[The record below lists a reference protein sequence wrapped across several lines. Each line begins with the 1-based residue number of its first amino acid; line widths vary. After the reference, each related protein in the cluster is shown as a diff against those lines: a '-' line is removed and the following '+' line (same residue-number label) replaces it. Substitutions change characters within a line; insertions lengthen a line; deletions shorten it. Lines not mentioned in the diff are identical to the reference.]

1 MKGYTFYLSYKTPA
15 DKRKGTV
22 KKPGQNSGNVEAVYG
37 DTFFSEGQMC
47 RETIGAVYFHPNSA
61 VCGGAA
67 SLEYLRKNCRR
78 IPEELARE
86 IHPVL
91 FERLDQEG

>member
-1 MKGYTFYLSYKTPA
+1 MKGYTFYLSYKTSA

-22 KKPGQNSGNVEAVYG
+22 KHPAPHEGNVEAVYG
-37 DTFFSEGQMC
+37 DVFFSDGRPC

-61 VCGGAA
+61 VCGSSA
-67 SLEYLRKNCRR
+67 SLEYLRTNCRR
-78 IPEELARE
+78 IPEAMARA

-91 FERLDQEG
+91 FERLDHEE